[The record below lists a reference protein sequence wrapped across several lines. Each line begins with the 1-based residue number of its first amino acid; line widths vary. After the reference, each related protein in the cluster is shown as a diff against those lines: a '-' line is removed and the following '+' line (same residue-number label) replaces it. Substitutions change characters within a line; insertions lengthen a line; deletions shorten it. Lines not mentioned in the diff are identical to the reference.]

1 MKVIPTAFVAIRHIK
16 ECVMHAKFMPQ
27 WMLEWGEQEDGTF
40 HLSIPDD
47 QIRDECRTD
56 YAHDVGKGN
65 EVYFPSA
72 LLEDMTCNSEYVLT
86 TPLSIYL
93 QSLQSMDNIIA
104 RGGTAHSAQCAEYAA
119 HPNFSPL
126 GWKMSLMPDQPLIA
140 VHDSPDDGVLT
151 QVDKIWVLPMKWLAE
166 ILDGEVVIAHSA
178 PTTGNMQQF
187 LDNLARRHTSI
198 HWSKDQPGFVL
209 GCSHQGNRFGGYMY
223 GKRPT
228 KEEFE
233 HLISNE
239 YIQMWEGPWDGN
251 HYLCLTEK
259 GLLATGR
266 TLVDTYIYQQE
277 YDLDM
282 MENNMFMR
290 EDTVKIWAVRENI
303 RQAKEMKNAEQSASD
318 E

>member
-1 MKVIPTAFVAIRHIK
+1 MSASFRTI
-16 ECVMHAKFMPQ
+16 
-27 WMLEWGEQEDGTF
+27 EWGEQEDGTF

-47 QIRDECRTD
+47 QVRWEYKDD
-56 YAHDVGKGN
+56 YEHEVWSN
-65 EVYFPSA
+65 EGPAYAWV

-126 GWKMSLMPDQPLIA
+126 GWKMSLMPDQSLIA
-140 VHDSPDDGVLT
+140 VHDSPDDGVIT
-151 QVDKIWVLPMKWLAE
+151 NVEKIWLLPKGWLEDMLAGKT
-166 ILDGEVVIAHSA
+166 IIAHPA

-209 GCSHQGNRFGGYMY
+209 GCSHQGNRFGGYTY

-239 YIQMWEGPWDGN
+239 YIKMWEGPWDGN

-266 TLVDTYIYQQE
+266 TLVDTYIYQQK

-303 RQAKEMKNAEQSASD
+303 RQAKEMRDAEQSASD